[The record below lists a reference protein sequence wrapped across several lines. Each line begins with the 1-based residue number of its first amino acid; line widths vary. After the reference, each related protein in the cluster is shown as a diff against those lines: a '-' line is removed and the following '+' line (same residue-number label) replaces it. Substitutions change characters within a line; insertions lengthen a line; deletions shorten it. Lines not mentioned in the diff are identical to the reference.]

1 MGVLSS
7 IFTTWQTWHWL
18 PVIGALCILAI
29 ATQMAYNLFLHPLAK
44 VPGPILARVSGIPSW
59 YHAICGDRHIW
70 IWQLNQIYGAR
81 VRIDPITVIFFDP
94 TSYNEIYS
102 NSANVQR
109 SRFYTALQRSH
120 HERNTLTTVDTQ
132 LHAQK
137 RKLLNLSFTE
147 KSLRAAS
154 GFMITHI
161 DRWIELIAEECKNST
176 EWTAPKDFAER
187 AKFLV
192 FDIMGDLCFGSSPN
206 IKEPGENPFKSM
218 PHNIATYLKFWYPI
232 TRSPFL
238 GLILWLRPRGFDAL
252 MAKITPPGIKAYY
265 QFVHDSI
272 NKRSSL
278 QEELREK
285 PESQQRHDMFH
296 FLRES
301 KNPDTDAP
309 AYTQEELWA
318 EANMLII
325 AGADTTAVSLCGI
338 FFYLVH
344 DEIRLKKL
352 TYEIRSTFVSAN
364 EIVPGQKLQSCI
376 YLRACIDE
384 GMRLTPAGPSETGR
398 EIKAGGAIINGEHYP
413 AGTVVGVAAWAQTRN
428 EVYRDPLVFRP
439 ERWIVDTANGVT
451 EENISLCRNNFH
463 FFGRGPGSCPGK
475 NMALLEMM
483 LTVAKTLHCL
493 DVRKAAGGTL
503 GEGSPDQQWGQRD
516 RNILQ
521 MQDAYISI
529 LRGPSVQFRKR
540 EL

>member
-1 MGVLSS
+1 
-7 IFTTWQTWHWL
+7 
-18 PVIGALCILAI
+18 
-29 ATQMAYNLFLHPLAK
+29 MAYNLFLHPLAK
-44 VPGPILARVSGIPSW
+44 VPGPIFARVSGIPSW
-59 YHAICGDRHIW
+59 YHAIRSDRHIW

-81 VRIDPITVIFFDP
+81 VRIDPSTVIFFDP

-120 HERNTLTTVDTQ
+120 HERNTLTTVNTQ

-154 GFMITHI
+154 GFMMTHI
-161 DRWIELIAEECKNST
+161 DRWIELIVKECEGST

-187 AKFLV
+187 ANVLV

-206 IKEPGENPFKSM
+206 IKEPGKNPFKSM

-252 MAKITPPGIKAYY
+252 MAKITPPEIKAYY
-265 QFVHDSI
+265 QF
-272 NKRSSL
+272 
-278 QEELREK
+278 LREK
-285 PESQQRHDMFH
+285 PESQQRLDMFH

-301 KNPDTDAP
+301 KNPDTGAP
-309 AYTQEELWA
+309 AYSQEELWA
-318 EANMLII
+318 EANLLII

-338 FFYLVH
+338 FFYLVR
-344 DEIRLKKL
+344 DQIRLEKL
-352 TYEIRSTFVSAN
+352 AHEIRSTFASASD
-364 EIVPGQKLQSCI
+364 IVPGQKLQSCT

-384 GMRLTPAGPSETGR
+384 GMRLTPAGPSELGR
-398 EIKAGGAIINGEHYP
+398 EIKPGGATINGEHYP

-439 ERWIVDTANGVT
+439 ERWIVDTASGVT

-463 FFGRGPGSCPGK
+463 IFGRGPGSCPGK

-483 LTVAKTLHCL
+483 LTVAKTLHRL
-493 DVRKAAGGTL
+493 DVRKAVGDTL

-516 RNILQ
+516 RNIFQ

-529 LRGPSVQFRKR
+529 LQGPTVQFRKR
-540 EL
+540 KL